1 MYEVITKPLMVDEAG
16 VLIQFQ
22 VPVKDWDIIKE
33 SEEWKI
39 LENRI
44 EKAQIEA
51 GLNLNLNKVY
61 T

>member
-1 MYEVITKPLMVDEAG
+1 MVDEAG